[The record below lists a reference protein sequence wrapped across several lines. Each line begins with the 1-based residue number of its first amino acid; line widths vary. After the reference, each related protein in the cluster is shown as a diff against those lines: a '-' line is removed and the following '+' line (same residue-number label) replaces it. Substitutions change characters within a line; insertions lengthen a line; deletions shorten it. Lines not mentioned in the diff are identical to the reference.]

1 MKNKGMMLIEIIIAI
16 ALFSIVIFPLLGFN
30 SQLLQINNKLLI
42 SQKIYKNYKA
52 LQKQLI
58 AKDFSYL
65 NDHIGH
71 YKLTKNNYSFIND
84 IVFPYGIDNFFINYD
99 SVLEIEIIPFQI
111 YSNLESYNYILL
123 KIMYI
128 NNNKSLISENFI
140 SNVRS

>member
-111 YSNLESYNYILL
+111 YSNLESYSYILL

>member
-71 YKLTKNNYSFIND
+71 YKLTKNNYSFIN
-84 IVFPYGIDNFFINYD
+84 
-99 SVLEIEIIPFQI
+99 SIP
-111 YSNLESYNYILL
+111 
-123 KIMYI
+123 
-128 NNNKSLISENFI
+128 
-140 SNVRS
+140 

>member
-42 SQKIYKNYKA
+42 SQKTYKNYKA

-65 NDHIGH
+65 NEHIGH
-71 YKLTKNNYSFIND
+71 YKLTKNNYSFIDD
-84 IVFPYGIDNFFINYD
+84 IVFPYGIDNFFINYNT
-99 SVLEIEIIPFQI
+99 SLEIEIIPFQI
-111 YSNLESYNYILL
+111 YSNLETYNYILL

>member
-42 SQKIYKNYKA
+42 SQKTYKNYKA

-65 NDHIGH
+65 NEHIGH
-71 YKLTKNNYSFIND
+71 YKLTKNNYSFIDD
-84 IVFPYGIDNFFINYD
+84 IVFPYGIDNFFINYNT
-99 SVLEIEIIPFQI
+99 SLEIDIIPFQI
-111 YSNLESYNYILL
+111 YSNLETYNYILL